1 MKAADI
7 MTRQVITIGP
17 DNTVAEAAQRMLENR
32 ISGLP
37 VCDGTGR
44 LLGVISEGDLLRRA
58 ETGTVRRASWWLAM
72 LAGHAPTQAADYTK
86 SHGRSV
92 RDTMSSNLIVANEE
106 TPLEEVVR
114 LMESNRIKR
123 VPVLRDG
130 KLVGIISR
138 ANLLH
143 VLASIAPDVAPA
155 ADDDRTLRD
164 RILEKLRAEPW
175 APEISDNIVVR
186 NGVVHLWGSVRT
198 DSQRDALRVAAEN
211 TPGVKRVE
219 NHLAIIDHVAEG
231 AIGF

>member
-17 DNTVAEAAQRMLENR
+17 DATVAEAAQRMLENR

-44 LLGVISEGDLLRRA
+44 LVGVISEGDLLRRA

-86 SHGRSV
+86 SHGRTV
-92 RDTMSSNLIVANEE
+92 RDTMSSSIISATEE

-114 LMESNRIKR
+114 MMETNRIKR

-155 ADDDRTLRD
+155 ADDDRTLRG

-198 DSQRDALRVAAEN
+198 DSQRDALRVAAET
-211 TPGVKRVE
+211 TPGVKQVE
-219 NHLAIIDHVAEG
+219 NHLVVIDHVAEG
-231 AIGF
+231 AVGF

>member
-7 MTRQVITIGP
+7 MTRQVITIAP
-17 DNTVAEAAQRMLENR
+17 DATVAEAAQRMLENR

-37 VCDGTGR
+37 VCDATGR
-44 LLGVISEGDLLRRA
+44 LVGVISEGDLLRRA

-86 SHGRSV
+86 SHGRTV
-92 RDTMSSNLIVANEE
+92 RDTMSSTIISANEE

-114 LMESNRIKR
+114 MMEANRIKR
-123 VPVLRDG
+123 VPVMRDG

-155 ADDDRTLRD
+155 ADDDRALRD

-198 DSQRDALRVAAEN
+198 DSQRDALRVAAET

-219 NHLAIIDHVAEG
+219 NHLAVIDHVAEG

>member
-7 MTRQVITIGP
+7 MTRQVITIDP
-17 DNTVAEAAQRMLENR
+17 DSTVAEAAQRMLTNR

-37 VCDGTGR
+37 VCDGSGQ

-72 LAGHAPTQAADYTK
+72 LAGAASTQAADYSK
-86 SHGRSV
+86 SHGRAV
-92 RDTMSSNLIVANEE
+92 RDVMSTNVVTVNEE
-106 TPLEEVVR
+106 ASLDEVVR

-123 VPVLRDG
+123 VPVLRAG

-143 VLASIAPDVAPA
+143 VLATIAPDVAPA
-155 ADDDRTLRD
+155 AADDRALRD
-164 RILEKLRAEPW
+164 RILETLRAEPW

-198 DSQRDALRVAAEN
+198 EAQRDALRVAAEN
-211 TPGVKRVE
+211 TPGVKAVE
-219 NHLAIIDHVAEG
+219 NHLTVVDHVAEG
-231 AIGF
+231 AVGF